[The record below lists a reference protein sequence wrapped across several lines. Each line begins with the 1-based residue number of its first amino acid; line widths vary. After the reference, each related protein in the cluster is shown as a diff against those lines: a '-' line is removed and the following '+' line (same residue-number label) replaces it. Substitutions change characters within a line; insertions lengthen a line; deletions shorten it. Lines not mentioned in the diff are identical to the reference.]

1 MTLTINEIPCK
12 NYNICIFSQYFTMKN
27 TFTFE
32 LNTNTGKF
40 DITLKNYT
48 YAYKIVENVN

>member
-1 MTLTINEIPCK
+1 
-12 NYNICIFSQYFTMKN
+12 MKN

-40 DITLKNYT
+40 DITLKYYT
-48 YAYKIVENVN
+48 YAHKIVENVN